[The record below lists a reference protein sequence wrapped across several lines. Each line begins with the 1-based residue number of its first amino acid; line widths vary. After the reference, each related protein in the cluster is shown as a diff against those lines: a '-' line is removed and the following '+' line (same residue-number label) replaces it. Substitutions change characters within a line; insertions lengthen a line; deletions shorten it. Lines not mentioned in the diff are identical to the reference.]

1 MPRAHVVDRVTVL
14 KDTGRAVDDHV
25 ELATDVPLLD
35 DRGAGRYANLA
46 RHACHAFEVARTES
60 REQRETLDRGRIHTW
75 RSEPA
80 LVQARIAVVLDHGR
94 RRRRVVHRRGL
105 EMLKHRLDV
114 FPARRVV
121 EDAQPDRETA
131 AQFRRGDEA
140 DRATREKANQLGIQP
155 LAAVLVVVAEAS
167 AEAEHA
173 ERRGTHELERRAA
186 LDALMRPQCEIEA
199 AVDRDAERRQ
209 TEILDRQ
216 PDLDRVR
223 CPREL
228 HPVVGEVHLSRH
240 RALRVSQ
247 VVRMDLERVEELPSL
262 ADEETAAF
270 EGLVEPLVRIE
281 RDRVGELD
289 ARESGAAALGDRG
302 EPAIRAVDV
311 EPRATLAADR
321 GDLGQRIDGTGA
333 GGSGGRG
340 DEEWFAAGA
349 RVRVHRGAQCF
360 GTKPVAIVDRQHAY
374 LVRPESQDARGAR
387 EGRVCL
393 VRAVDNEPIRHR
405 ADERLA
411 RARERCHVRRGAA
424 AGEHSARVGRITDPV
439 FEPVEDDQLE
449 LARAGRQSP
458 RADVDVESARDQI
471 AERGWPG
478 PAARDVR
485 EVARVLVAR
494 HERKD
499 VCLETC
505 EELIERTRL
514 LGSPLVQ
521 TRRQLL
527 RRERGD
533 HRRRV
538 PRASQAVFD
547 QVDGVPPKLAH
558 RLGVEPEGTA
568 IHVSAPR
575 WRPSPSRPARAA
587 GSCPTRCAAPCR

>member
-1 MPRAHVVDRVTVL
+1 MCGSTRCVAPSSSPPRGHVPRALAPPRPSRDLASPSSHPGKTRADRSTDRRAHARRIANELVEELARQDERTNIGRREHRGETRIGEARAPLERRELTEEVPRAHVVDRVTVL

-94 RRRRVVHRRGL
+94 RRRRVVHRCGL

-186 LDALMRPQCEIEA
+186 LDALVRPQCEIEA

-270 EGLVEPLVRIE
+270 EGLVEALVRIE
-281 RDRVGELD
+281 RDRVGDLD

-333 GGSGGRG
+333 GGSGGPG
-340 DEEWFAAGA
+340 GEEWFAAG
-349 RVRVHRGAQCF
+349 G
-360 GTKPVAIVDRQHAY
+360 
-374 LVRPESQDARGAR
+374 
-387 EGRVCL
+387 
-393 VRAVDNEPIRHR
+393 
-405 ADERLA
+405 
-411 RARERCHVRRGAA
+411 
-424 AGEHSARVGRITDPV
+424 
-439 FEPVEDDQLE
+439 
-449 LARAGRQSP
+449 
-458 RADVDVESARDQI
+458 
-471 AERGWPG
+471 
-478 PAARDVR
+478 
-485 EVARVLVAR
+485 
-494 HERKD
+494 
-499 VCLETC
+499 
-505 EELIERTRL
+505 
-514 LGSPLVQ
+514 
-521 TRRQLL
+521 
-527 RRERGD
+527 
-533 HRRRV
+533 
-538 PRASQAVFD
+538 
-547 QVDGVPPKLAH
+547 
-558 RLGVEPEGTA
+558 
-568 IHVSAPR
+568 
-575 WRPSPSRPARAA
+575 
-587 GSCPTRCAAPCR
+587 